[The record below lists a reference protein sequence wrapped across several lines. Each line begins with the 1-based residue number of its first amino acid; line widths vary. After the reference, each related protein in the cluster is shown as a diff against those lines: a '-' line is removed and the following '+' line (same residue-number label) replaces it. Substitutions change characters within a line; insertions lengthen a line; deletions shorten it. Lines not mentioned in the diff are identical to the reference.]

1 MSGPAATPVFRKTV
15 TVRAD
20 AIDGNGHVNN
30 VAYVQWMQDIAIE
43 HFTSLGGV
51 EAMGDEV
58 TWVAAEHKVQYL
70 APALEG
76 DVIEVRTWVAEMRR
90 VRSLRRYEFIRRS
103 DNKVLVRGETQWAV
117 VDTKTGAPRSVP
129 PAVARIFAAVRA
141 QPPHAPEEE
150 NNRPPRAG

>member
-1 MSGPAATPVFRKTV
+1 MPVGPRVTPVFAKTV

-20 AIDGNGHVNN
+20 VIDGNGHVNN

-51 EAMGDEV
+51 EAMGDAV

-76 DVIEVRTWVAEMRR
+76 DVIEIRTWVAEMRR
-90 VRSLRRYEFIRRS
+90 VRSLRCYEFVRPS
-103 DNKVLVRGETQWAV
+103 DNKLLARGETRWAV
-117 VDTKTGAPRSVP
+117 VDTKTGAPRPVP
-129 PAVARIFAAVRA
+129 PTVARIFATLAS
-141 QPPHAPEEE
+141 
-150 NNRPPRAG
+150 

>member
-1 MSGPAATPVFRKTV
+1 MSGQAVTPVFRKTV

-76 DVIEVRTWVAEMRR
+76 DVIEVHTWVAEMRR
-90 VRSLRRYEFIRRS
+90 VRSLRRYEFVRPS
-103 DNKVLVRGETQWAV
+103 DNKLLVRGETQWAV
-117 VDTKTGAPRSVP
+117 VDTKTGAPHP
-129 PAVARIFAAVRA
+129 I
-141 QPPHAPEEE
+141 
-150 NNRPPRAG
+150 PRALAEIFSALTGEERSMPSAK